1 MKRKLVSSF
10 TLGTHNRYI
19 KFYDP
24 HFDCEM
30 FNKGNHNLI
39 VEVRELTD
47 PEKDEKRKNLQDRIN
62 DLEAQ
67 AEGLRV
73 EMEGL

>member
-1 MKRKLVSSF
+1 MTERLLTEFVFGEDSYYFGRVYPVGGNIYNLTGNPLRVKIWMLV
-10 TLGTHNRYI
+10 
-19 KFYDP
+19 D
-24 HFDCEM
+24 E
-30 FNKGNHNLI
+30 
-39 VEVRELTD
+39 
-47 PEKDEKRKNLQDRIN
+47 EKEEKRKNLQDRIN